1 MSRKVLAAAAL
12 IVAFAGGVVVPI
24 VWSDDSS
31 DEQRRSSIAAVERR
45 VSAEWSRRW
54 PGSGPATASC
64 EPLRDGRYECALG
77 RAPQPRPPEGEA
89 QLYFYDWEV
98 VVTPDGRLR

>member
-45 VSAEWSRRW
+45 VAADWSKSG
-54 PGSGPATASC
+54 PGSGPAFASC
-64 EPLRDGRYECALG
+64 NARGGDRYECVVG

-98 VVTPDGRLR
+98 VVTPDGRLP